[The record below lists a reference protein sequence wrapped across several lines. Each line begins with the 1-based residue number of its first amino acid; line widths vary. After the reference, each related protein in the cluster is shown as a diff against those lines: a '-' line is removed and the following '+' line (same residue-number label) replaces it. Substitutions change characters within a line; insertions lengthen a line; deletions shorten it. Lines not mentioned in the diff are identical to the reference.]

1 MSAYFFWI
9 LVGCALVTFIPRILP
24 FILVRQVE
32 LPKPFLKWLTYI
44 PVCILTA
51 LVMDE
56 LLLESEFGTIE
67 INVTALLASIPTIV
81 VAFWTKSL
89 SFTVITG
96 VVTMALLRLFI

>member
-9 LVGCALVTFIPRILP
+9 LVGCSLVTLIPRILP

-96 VVTMALLRLFI
+96 VVTMALIRLFM